1 MYLAHYQLT
10 VKPFD
15 LSPGPGFLWLGEK
28 HEEALS
34 TLHYGIAESLGFLLL
49 TGDVGL
55 GKTALVHRLI
65 STLDSSTLVAHIT
78 DPGLGT
84 FDFFKLL
91 AAEFNLPQ
99 DFKGKADFLI
109 ELEKFLHQS
118 HREHKKVLLIVD
130 EAQRLNNK
138 LLDEIR
144 VLSNI
149 ELSDRKLIN
158 IFFVGQP
165 EFKKMLTSDVNR
177 AIRQR
182 IAINYNLQPL
192 TESETGQYIHYR
204 LRVAGAIRKI
214 FTGEA
219 IREIFSYTN
228 GYPRAINMIC
238 DHALLTGYAA
248 GIKTIDADVIREC
261 QQELA
266 IRTGSP
272 LPPTDFQRPSQAI
285 RPETP
290 APEPRRS
297 VAWMRYAAIV
307 GVLIISISGLGYFYL
322 WSEPGWSIPSM
333 DRNSV
338 STSSGRQDE
347 AGVAGPLKVKAP
359 IPAQPTP
366 VESAIEIAPAA
377 PSIPLTAGP
386 ETAIVAA
393 DRVAEAASTPAPAEK
408 APESGQPDVAGELTV
423 YEQAEKDLALLMAAP
438 DVHSEAKP
446 DNVVPKPLV
455 SRDDAPGGD
464 QTPPS
469 REIPVPGAVAA
480 APAAEPASVQ
490 AAATATDPAP
500 AERTVAAAPV
510 AVKSEPPVR
519 PQPPAAAATT
529 APPPAKRE
537 EPLSAAAAAAP
548 TRARPD
554 PLPEPPAAAPPASE
568 LQAALGAAAAEISAE
583 QKTAELALEDRL
595 RLFLDNYSN
604 TYAAK
609 DLDAFTDLFSSDA
622 QENGQPFETL
632 LPVYER
638 NFTVIQTIDYRIEL
652 QQFSYD
658 DRGGVVDIEGDFFLR
673 WLPPDQRWREN
684 SGKIS
689 MRLKE
694 AGPSFL
700 VQRLDYHGHG
710 SR

>member
-261 QQELA
+261 RQELA

-386 ETAIVAA
+386 ETATVAA
-393 DRVAEAASTPAPAEK
+393 DRVAVAASTPAPAEK
-408 APESGQPDVAGELTV
+408 APESGQPDAAGKLTV

-446 DNVVPKPLV
+446 GNVVPKPLV
-455 SRDDAPGGD
+455 SRGDAPGGD
-464 QTPPS
+464 QKPPS
-469 REIPVPGAVAA
+469 REISVPGAVAA

-554 PLPEPPAAAPPASE
+554 PQPEPSVAVPPASE

-583 QKTAELALEDRL
+583 QKTVELALEDRL